1 MRGGDWTKYIR
12 QRDCEIKMMSAGIM
26 VIALTLSMFL
36 NVPTVMGEN
45 NENYYTVTIR
55 DYDSNEVLML
65 NGSPRIA
72 QISSTPNNF
81 YVTSFAL
88 ELDKDNP
95 YYVNLQSTITLAT
108 ENAQTANIW
117 IDTND
122 GRVYLEVS
130 GPSGKRG
137 RLELDVN
144 EYLISKPDSIKV
156 SLDNQPIEFTVEN
169 LLDPGWYAIR
179 AEFALSTHMLMFD
192 FGPKA
197 ASGGQQPWSIIVV
210 GGVVAVVAVLGAVY
224 WLKFRR

>member
-1 MRGGDWTKYIR
+1 
-12 QRDCEIKMMSAGIM
+12 MMSAGIM